1 MAILPS
7 ESLIFNPQK
16 AKFSKKILIF
26 VVENSADT
34 LFPSQSFDWLRLRP
48 VSFSYAGSN
57 IRQSGRSGLACAAD
71 ILLKTTLFM
80 ISLGIFGIEP
90 AVFAIVALL
99 TGVALVALAM
109 WLAGLISPR
118 SFNPQK
124 GEAYECG
131 IPTRGESMTRFHVG
145 YYLFAIL
152 FLMFDVETVFL
163 FPWAVNLKGMIN
175 NPEIGGA
182 GVGAVAV
189 FFAILVLGLVY
200 AWRKGALEW
209 K

>member
-1 MAILPS
+1 
-7 ESLIFNPQK
+7 
-16 AKFSKKILIF
+16 
-26 VVENSADT
+26 
-34 LFPSQSFDWLRLRP
+34 
-48 VSFSYAGSN
+48 
-57 IRQSGRSGLACAAD
+57 
-71 ILLKTTLFM
+71 M
-80 ISLGIFGIEP
+80 ISLAIFGITNSG
-90 AVFAIVALL
+90 VLAITALL

-109 WLAGLISPR
+109 WIAGLISPR

-131 IPTRGESMTRFHVG
+131 IPTRGESMSQFHVG

-163 FPWAVNLKGMIN
+163 LPWATVMKDPG
-175 NPEIGGA
+175 IGILG
-182 GVGAVAV
+182 VAV
-189 FFAILVLGLVY
+189 FFGVLVLGLVY